1 VAILSTEVRKFFKF
15 PVSARPL
22 GPIKTAKTLEVIT
35 PMAIFRITLTLFKE
49 ATLNSGVRF
58 MVVKKLNGCK
68 FENRLQNY
76 YYLAK
81 KDGTSK
87 AKSTKSLIPYFY
99 KLIFIIL
106 VTNLYRGDYQ

>member
-1 VAILSTEVRKFFKF
+1 MAILSTEVRKFFKF
-15 PVSARPL
+15 PVRASPL

-49 ATLNSGVRF
+49 ATLNNGVRF
-58 MVVKKLNGCK
+58 IVVNKLNGWK

-87 AKSTKSLIPYFY
+87 AKSTK
-99 KLIFIIL
+99 
-106 VTNLYRGDYQ
+106 NLLTLFL